1 MAFTLEIA
9 TPERL
14 LVREEVSE
22 VQIPGRSG
30 YFGVLPEHAPLISE
44 LKSGVLSYVAGS
56 QTHVLAVLGG
66 FVEVLP
72 DKVRVLADEAK
83 RKDEIDSAA
92 AQSELD
98 QANSALSG
106 AENPQ
111 AALLQVERAQ
121 ALVDAV
127 KA

>member
-1 MAFTLEIA
+1 MALTLEIA

-22 VQIPGRSG
+22 VQVPGRSG

-44 LKSGVLSYVAGS
+44 LKSGLLTYVVGG
-56 QTHVLAVLGG
+56 QTHTLAVLGG

-83 RKDEIDSAA
+83 RKDEIDAAA
-92 AQSELD
+92 AQRDLD
-98 QANSALSG
+98 AANA
-106 AENPQ
+106 APNEDPD
-111 AALLQVERAQ
+111 AALAQIERAQ
-121 ALVDAV
+121 ALIDAA
-127 KA
+127 KANP

>member
-22 VQIPGRSG
+22 VQIPGGSG

-44 LKSGVLSYVAGS
+44 LKSGVLSYVTGG
-56 QTHVLAVLGG
+56 QTHVLGVVGG

-83 RKDEIDSAA
+83 RKDEIDSVNS
-92 AQSELD
+92 QRELD
-98 QANSALSG
+98 LANGALSG
-106 AENPQ
+106 AEDPD
-111 AALLQVERAQ
+111 AALLLVERAQ
-121 ALVDAV
+121 ALVDAA

>member
-30 YFGVLPEHAPLISE
+30 YFGVLPEHAPLLSE
-44 LKSGVLSYVAGS
+44 LKNGVLTYVAGGAS
-56 QTHVLAVLGG
+56 HVLAVLGG

-72 DKVRVLADEAK
+72 DKVRVLADEA
-83 RKDEIDSAA
+83 RPKDEIDSAA
-92 AQSELD
+92 AQRDLEA
-98 QANSALSG
+98 ANAELSG
-106 AENPQ
+106 AEDSD
-111 AALLQVERAQ
+111 AALLKIERAQ

>member
-1 MAFTLEIA
+1 MVFTLEIA

-44 LKSGVLSYVAGS
+44 LKSGVLSYVTGG

-92 AQSELD
+92 AQTELD
-98 QANSALSG
+98 RANGALS
-106 AENPQ
+106 AADNPE
-111 AALLQVERAQ
+111 AVLLQIERAQ
-121 ALVDAV
+121 ALVDTA